1 MKLSKKS
8 LNLQKILKAMN
19 CFIIRFLKIQLIDIK
34 LIFKRLK
41 VDLHSKI
48 INIINNGWISKNFD

>member
-1 MKLSKKS
+1 
-8 LNLQKILKAMN
+8 MN

-41 VDLHSKI
+41 VDLHLEI